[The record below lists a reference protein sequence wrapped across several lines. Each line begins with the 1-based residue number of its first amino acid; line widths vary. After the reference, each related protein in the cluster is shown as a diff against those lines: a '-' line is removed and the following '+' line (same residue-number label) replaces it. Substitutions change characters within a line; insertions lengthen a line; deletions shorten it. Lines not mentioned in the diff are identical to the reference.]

1 MLVSRRAQRAREFR
15 AVLPVGHAR
24 VEDLRVVLH
33 GLELLR
39 EREAAPR
46 ADRVAGAQPQAGA
59 EVPGPVADVDDLAR
73 PQLGAPRVE
82 DGALA
87 EVLGA
92 PRACMEINQ

>member
-1 MLVSRRAQRAREFR
+1 MLVSRRPKRSRELG

-46 ADRVAGAQPQAGA
+46 ADRVAGAQPEARA
-59 EVPGPVADVDDLAR
+59 EVPGPVADVDDPAR